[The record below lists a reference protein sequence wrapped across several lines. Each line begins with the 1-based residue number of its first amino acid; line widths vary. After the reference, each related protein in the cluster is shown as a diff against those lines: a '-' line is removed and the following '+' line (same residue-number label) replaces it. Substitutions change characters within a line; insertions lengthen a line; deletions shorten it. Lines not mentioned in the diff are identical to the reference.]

1 MTIFEN
7 ECNAWLFTYPNQMT
21 ERLRKLTNSTT
32 IVDEVIRSNDSDLV
46 WNEWKQNWSQWN
58 DNIVDSFTSSTISP
72 SLLYMEVFNR
82 TFPFIVLKHK

>member
-32 IVDEVIRSNDSDLV
+32 TVDEVIRSNDSDLV
-46 WNEWKQNWSQWN
+46 WNE
-58 DNIVDSFTSSTISP
+58 
-72 SLLYMEVFNR
+72 
-82 TFPFIVLKHK
+82 